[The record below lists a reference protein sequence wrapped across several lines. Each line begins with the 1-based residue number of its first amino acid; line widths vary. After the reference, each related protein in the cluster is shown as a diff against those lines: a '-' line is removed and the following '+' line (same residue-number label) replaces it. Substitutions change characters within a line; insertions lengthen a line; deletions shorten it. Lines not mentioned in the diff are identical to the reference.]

1 MRRMVV
7 MLRRRLECLGN
18 RFGGWLGCNAI
29 EKVVDE
35 GVCACGCGHMESFG
49 IFNETSDID
58 AVRREFDIV
67 PVTKPDIEG
76 FRIDFGVELDGEGSV
91 NREGLRGQVGGGEF
105 AGVGRE
111 LPAVVVAFEPRTRWE
126 VVVREGFDVG
136 PAEFWTWA
144 GGDGSAE
151 DAGHELAAETD
162 AEDGNPD
169 AVGCAEEI
177 NFGEEPVSDDVV
189 FPNAPRS
196 AHGNDGIECGEVGK
210 LDDHVWSMELF
221 RRHDIEADDFVA
233 SLLEAKPDLT
243 TGTDRIVL
251 DEEGAFGT
259 VHAAMECGWR
269 RPTAVGGVLSSFF
282 GGR

>member
-1 MRRMVV
+1 M
-7 MLRRRLECLGN
+7 ECLGN
-18 RFGGWLGCNAI
+18 RFGGRLGCDTI

-35 GVCACGCGHMESFG
+35 GVCACCCGHMECFG
-49 IFNETSDID
+49 ILDEPSDID

-67 PVTKPDIEG
+67 PITKPDIEG
-76 FRIDFGVELDGEGSV
+76 FRIDFGVKLDGECSV
-91 NREGLRGQVGGGEF
+91 NREGLRSQVGGGEF

-111 LPAVVVAFEPRTRWE
+111 LPAVVVAFEPRARWE
-126 VVVREGFDVG
+126 MVGREGFDVG

-162 AEDGNPD
+162 AEDGNPGV
-169 AVGCAEEI
+169 VGGVEEI
-177 NFGEEPVSDDVV
+177 DFGEEPVSDDVI

-210 LDDHVWSMELF
+210 LDDHVWSMEVF
-221 RRHDIEADDFVA
+221 RRNNIEANDFVA

-243 TGTDRIVL
+243 TRTDRIVF

-259 VHAAMECGWR
+259 MHGAKGCEW
-269 RPTAVGGVLSSFF
+269 
-282 GGR
+282 